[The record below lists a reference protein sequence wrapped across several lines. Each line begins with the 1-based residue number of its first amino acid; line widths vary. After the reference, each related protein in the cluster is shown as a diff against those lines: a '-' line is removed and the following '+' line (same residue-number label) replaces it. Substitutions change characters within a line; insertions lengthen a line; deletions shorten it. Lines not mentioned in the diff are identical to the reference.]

1 MTLRTVKTNTN
12 RRYAFIDVIKNN
24 DLLQC
29 TLCLAGF
36 EDTNIVT
43 IQITFFV
50 LLWFVNIVY
59 VMTVLYEETIL
70 YVMHISVPFSCAG
83 SLVACVDS
91 DVLSP
96 LSDGPS
102 ESLSPSAKP

>member
-1 MTLRTVKTNTN
+1 MFKIMTLRTVKTNTN

-29 TLCLAGF
+29 TLCLVGF

-50 LLWFVNIVY
+50 LL
-59 VMTVLYEETIL
+59 
-70 YVMHISVPFSCAG
+70 
-83 SLVACVDS
+83 
-91 DVLSP
+91 
-96 LSDGPS
+96 
-102 ESLSPSAKP
+102 